1 MSTISVKDILNVDN
15 PEEYKL
21 HAARW
26 NGENQPLDVYARDR
40 DEWVG
45 WNTWGDSRD
54 VYNLPYIFSLIDFY
68 HEANVWLFGGIY
80 RVTERYEEENY
91 HRYKIEEMRE
101 YSAYVGRLKVK
112 LESLERGQSSNFRL
126 ENYIDGM
133 TVLEILREPY
143 SGE

>member
-1 MSTISVKDILNVDN
+1 MSTISVKDIIDVDN

-26 NGENQPLDVYARDR
+26 NGENQPLDVYVRDR

-45 WNTWGDSRD
+45 WNTWGDSRNI
-54 VYNLPYIFSLIDFY
+54 YNLPYIFSLIDFY
-68 HEANVWLFGGIY
+68 HETDVWLFGGIY
-80 RVTERYEEENY
+80 RVLDRYEENDY
-91 HRYKIEEMRE
+91 HRYKIGEMRK
-101 YSAYVGRLKVK
+101 YSPYVGRLKVK
-112 LESLERGQSSNFRL
+112 LEDLPRGQSSNFRL
-126 ENYIDGM
+126 ESYIDRM

>member
-1 MSTISVKDILNVDN
+1 MSTISVKDIIDVDN
-15 PEEYKL
+15 PEEYKF

-26 NGENQPLDVYARDR
+26 NKENQPLDVYARDR

-54 VYNLPYIFSLIDFY
+54 VYNRPYIFSLIDFY
-68 HEANVWLFGGIY
+68 HETDVWLFGGIY
-80 RVTERYEEENY
+80 RVLDRYEENDY
-91 HRYKIEEMRE
+91 HRYKIEEMRK
-101 YSAYVGRLKVK
+101 YSPYVGRLKVK
-112 LESLERGQSSNFRL
+112 LEDLPRGQSSNFRL
-126 ENYIDGM
+126 ESYIDRM